1 MTDPVP
7 EATRTRRSSAL
18 IWLPLIVLGLLIGL
32 GAYALTRPAE
42 TTVHSAMVGKALPA
56 FDLPAAFPDRP
67 SVPPAAAEGPR
78 IVNLFASWCVPCR
91 AEAPQLETLAKE
103 GVPIDGIAIH
113 DRPEALAAF
122 LDQAGDPYQN
132 VADDQEGRSQI
143 ALGSSG
149 VPESYIVD
157 GRGII
162 RYQQIGPIM
171 PQDLP
176 TIRAELA
183 KAR

>member
-1 MTDPVP
+1 MP
-7 EATRTRRSSAL
+7 EPAPTPARRSWLLWLPVAVLGLVLGFGAWKLSQPADTSVRSAL
-18 IWLPLIVLGLLIGL
+18 I
-32 GAYALTRPAE
+32 
-42 TTVHSAMVGKALPA
+42 GKPMPTL
-56 FDLPAAFPDRP
+56 DLPAALPDRP
-67 SVPPAAAEGPR
+67 TMVPARGEGPR

-91 AEAPQLETLAKE
+91 AEAPQLETLAQE

-113 DRPEALAAF
+113 DTADALRTF
-122 LDQAGDPYQN
+122 LDKAGDPYLTI
-132 VADDQEGRSQI
+132 ASDTEGRAQI

-157 GRGII
+157 GRGVV
-162 RYQQIGPIM
+162 RYQHIGPIM

-176 TIRAELA
+176 TVRAELA